1 MVLAFIENPATS
13 TYLLKSASELAK
25 KLKKGFCV
33 LRFVNSE
40 HQIDERNIEVKH
52 KLATLK
58 IFDAQI
64 LTQNGTLNQ
73 LSEIAENNEISFL
86 FLQLSAPK
94 TKKIKQLLQAC
105 RDLRIPYILYK
116 DEFKEIRINH
126 VIMPVNFLEE
136 EVEKAQFG
144 AAFGRFCN
152 ASVRLL
158 IAKDYGTKALKNA
171 QKILDIFSKFN
182 FDYKVVN
189 GKSDSFKI
197 DKESVMIGNSENAGL
212 IIVSASRE
220 YGLDDVIFGT
230 KELHLVKKSN
240 VPLLLINPRD
250 DLYALCD

>member
-1 MVLAFIENPATS
+1 
-13 TYLLKSASELAK
+13 
-25 KLKKGFCV
+25 
-33 LRFVNSE
+33 
-40 HQIDERNIEVKH
+40 
-52 KLATLK
+52 
-58 IFDAQI
+58 
-64 LTQNGTLNQ
+64 
-73 LSEIAENNEISFL
+73 
-86 FLQLSAPK
+86 
-94 TKKIKQLLQAC
+94 
-105 RDLRIPYILYK
+105 
-116 DEFKEIRINH
+116 
-126 VIMPVNFLEE
+126 
-136 EVEKAQFG
+136 
-144 AAFGRFCN
+144 
-152 ASVRLL
+152 LL

-220 YGLDDVIFGT
+220 YGLDDVIFGP